1 MSDSGLTYFPA
12 CFTGTVWL
20 IAGGGDAGGS
30 CGGGGGLSLRF
41 DVCSGVGCLGFGG
54 GGGLTLVTAPDTTDP
69 SRQAVS
75 EVVSADCEVGLKVP
89 TAGSTTSPKPKGITG
104 ACAWIRYADPYE
116 TKTTHSVYPISRRP
130 VHFISPS
137 SGALRPLL

>member
-1 MSDSGLTYFPA
+1 MVHKLCGELVVLGHVRFGLTYFPA
-12 CFTGTVWL
+12 ACFTGTVSL

-41 DVCSGVGCLGFGG
+41 DVCSGVGCSGFGG

-69 SRQAVS
+69 SRPVS
-75 EVVSADCEVGLKVP
+75 DVVSADSEIGLMAP

-104 ACAWIRYADPYE
+104 A
-116 TKTTHSVYPISRRP
+116 
-130 VHFISPS
+130 
-137 SGALRPLL
+137 